1 MSDPPLSLGEQ
12 AAAPRYGL
20 AGWVGSMELPWPMAV
35 RRFVW
40 RACYEALAKRVST
53 PDWAFMNYGY
63 APATVD
69 VDPPRLRSSDE
80 KDRLCIQLYLHA
92 IDHFDLRAR
101 DVLEVGSG
109 RGGGASYISRYLQPR
124 SVTGMDF
131 SQEAVDL
138 CNRHRRAPGLAF
150 VCGDAQSMPFPASS
164 FDAVVNIESSH
175 CYESMDTF
183 LAEVCR
189 VLRPGGRFFFADLR
203 SMDGVNALREQ
214 FNACG
219 LTVEKQTDI
228 TTNVLTALRLDNA
241 RKLGLIDALIPRVF
255 HRPFRAFAGIEGTR
269 NYAGLQSGKLSYLS
283 AQLAKRST
291 AQA

>member
-1 MSDPPLSLGEQ
+1 
-12 AAAPRYGL
+12 
-20 AGWVGSMELPWPMAV
+20 MAV

-40 RACYEALAKRVST
+40 RACYGALAKRVPT

-69 VDPPRLRSSDE
+69 VDVPPLRSSDE
-80 KDRLCIQLYLHA
+80 RDRLCIQLYMHA
-92 IDHFDLRAR
+92 IDHSDLRDT

-109 RGGGASYISRYLQPR
+109 RGGGALFISRYLQPR
-124 SVTGMDF
+124 SMTGLDF

-138 CNRHRRAPGLAF
+138 CKRHRLAPGLGF
-150 VCGDAQSMPFPASS
+150 VCGDALSMPFSASS

-183 LAEVCR
+183 LSEVRR

-203 SMDGVNALREQ
+203 SMDGVNTLREQ

-219 LTVEKQTDI
+219 LTVEKLTDI
-228 TTNVLTALRLDNA
+228 TTNVVTALQLDNA
-241 RKLGLIDALIPRVF
+241 RKLELIDALIPRVF
-255 HRPFRAFAGIEGTR
+255 HWPFRVFAGIAGTR
-269 NYAGLQSGKLSYLS
+269 NYEGLESGKLRYLS
-283 AQLAKRST
+283 AQLAKST
-291 AQA
+291 LAQA